1 MSKAE
6 ADQSLIEVK
15 FSHGGAFY
23 CESHR
28 GTEVAG
34 HTSALSAN
42 ESRRS
47 RDRDSSTG
55 RYDEDLFMQ
64 LKLKAM
70 LAFAF
75 LFAPT
80 LALAQHDAHHD
91 SDAAAQPS
99 PPAAMVSPQQ
109 CAPMMGMM
117 KGMVGEHMSACL
129 AALPR
134 ASQAYM
140 RAMMGMH
147 MPMMEAMSA
156 KDPDV
161 AFVKGMI
168 PHHQAAIDM
177 ARAVLQFGSDEAA
190 KAMAQQIMVSQQ
202 AEIDR
207 MREWL
212 RKRGE

>member
-1 MSKAE
+1 
-6 ADQSLIEVK
+6 
-15 FSHGGAFY
+15 
-23 CESHR
+23 
-28 GTEVAG
+28 
-34 HTSALSAN
+34 
-42 ESRRS
+42 
-47 RDRDSSTG
+47 
-55 RYDEDLFMQ
+55 MQ
-64 LKLKAM
+64 FKLKAM
-70 LAFAF
+70 LAFAV

-91 SDAAAQPS
+91 GDAGAPAS
-99 PPAAMVSPQQ
+99 PPAAMVPQQQ
-109 CAPMMGMM
+109 CAAMMGMM
-117 KGMVGEHMSACL
+117 KGMMGEHMSACL
-129 AALPR
+129 AALPS

-147 MPMMEAMSA
+147 MPMMEAMQA

-177 ARAVLQFGSDEAA
+177 ARAALQFGSDEPV
-190 KAMAQQIMVSQQ
+190 KAMAEQTIAGQQ

-212 RKRGE
+212 RKRGQ